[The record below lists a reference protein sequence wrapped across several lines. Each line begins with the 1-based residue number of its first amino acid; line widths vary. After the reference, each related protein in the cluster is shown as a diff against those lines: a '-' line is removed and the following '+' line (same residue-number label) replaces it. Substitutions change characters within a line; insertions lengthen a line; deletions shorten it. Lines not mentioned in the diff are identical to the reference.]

1 MMIRINCFSAV
12 FITITVAFLLS
23 CSGKRGIQITTQKIA
38 PNSSIAII
46 VDHPN
51 NIKNVIVAR
60 FMSKRFRV
68 KAFNASDLYSLKDVF
83 DIRDFKKVSFNTSLM
98 DDKSLLSMEK
108 TYDNIYKLHVYNFE
122 MNKAQLLTEMKE
134 KWKVRYL
141 VLLDLKNWEEVS
153 WGRAI
158 DLYTYEVIWIENY
171 PARFNDTV
179 ETVVDHFIR
188 SMSGL

>member
-1 MMIRINCFSAV
+1 MMRRINRFSV
-12 FITITVAFLLS
+12 VCITITVVLLLS
-23 CSGKRGIQITTQKIA
+23 CSSKRGIQVTTQKIA

-60 FMSKRFRV
+60 FMSKRFKV
-68 KAFNASDLYSLKDVF
+68 KAFNVSDLYSLKDVF
-83 DIRDFKKVSFNTSLM
+83 DIRDFKKVSFNTSLL

-122 MNKAQLLTEMKE
+122 MNKAQLLNEMKE
-134 KWKVRYL
+134 KWKVHYL
-141 VLLDLKNWEEVS
+141 ILLDLKNWEEVS

-158 DLYTYEVIWIENY
+158 DLYSYEIIWIENY
-171 PARFNDTV
+171 PARFGDTV
-179 ETVVDHFIR
+179 ETVVDHFIM

>member
-1 MMIRINCFSAV
+1 MIHTTRFTLVIII
-12 FITITVAFLLS
+12 ITATYFS
-23 CSGKRGIQITTQKIA
+23 CSGKRGIQVTAQKIA
-38 PNSSIAII
+38 PNSSIAVI

-51 NIKNVIVAR
+51 NIKNVIVAK

-68 KAFNASDLYSLKDVF
+68 KAFNVSDLYTLKDVF
-83 DIRDFKKVSFNTSLM
+83 DIRDFKKVSFNTSLK
-98 DDKSLLSMEK
+98 DDNSLLSMEK

-122 MNKAQLLTEMKE
+122 INKAQLLSEMKE

-141 VLLDLKNWEEVS
+141 VLLDLKDWQEIS

-171 PARFNDTV
+171 PARHSDTV
-179 ETVVDHFIR
+179 ETIVDHFIR